1 MKPRRHARAMASLVV
16 AQIDAGSERG
26 PRRLQRSQLRWAA
39 ERPDRR
45 LARELGV
52 LALIDA
58 ARDSHLAELGPD
70 DGLAALCVP
79 WEDVVAE
86 AVVLLDR
93 PRRPECPRCGA
104 RLSRRRAVCGRC
116 HAGVPPSARTPFQ

>member
-1 MKPRRHARAMASLVV
+1 MKPRRHGRAMAGLIV
-16 AQIDAGSERG
+16 AEIAGGRARG
-26 PRRLQRSQLRWAA
+26 PRRLLRSQLRWAA
-39 ERPDRR
+39 ERPDPT

-52 LALIDA
+52 LALVDA
-58 ARDSHLAELGPD
+58 ARDRHLAELGAD

-104 RLSRRRAVCGRC
+104 RLSRRRPVCGRC
-116 HAGVPPSARTPFQ
+116 HASVPPSARTPFQ